1 MTKLEKD
8 YSNENVIVKTATT
21 LAEGKELTE
30 QGNIEIAYG
39 RQSVGRIRFYHV
51 DTNELVGVID
61 TATETT
67 RATESTEVTAN
78 GGEGNKKLITWSTG
92 KDITGTI
99 ASQVL
104 SKQIKSLLSGNKI
117 EYVEQLINHTESLD
131 KVEGKLTLKVKT
143 VEADTLKVYP
153 IVRGTPQLN
162 MPTEKLTVEDGVI
175 TLGQEDKYKKYFV
188 EYKTKD
194 TVPTV
199 HETSSTS
206 NPTFNAEID
215 YICTTVENSGDED
228 QFIERLIQKVTITKV
243 EDSGG
248 SATDVTG
255 NTIEYTVM
263 PTDEGDKSVFTKS
276 ILIGYKELVERVNKD
291 SQDA

>member
-1 MTKLEKD
+1 MTKLNQD
-8 YSNENVIVKTATT
+8 YNEENVILKTATT

-30 QGNIEIAYG
+30 QGNIEVAYG
-39 RQSVGRIRFYHV
+39 RQSVGRIRLYHV
-51 DTNELVGVID
+51 DTKELVAVID

-67 RATESTEVTAN
+67 RATEATEVTAN

-104 SKQIKSLLSGNKI
+104 SKQVKALLDGNKI
-117 EYVEQLINHTESLD
+117 EYIEQSINRTEYLD
-131 KVEGKLTLKVKT
+131 NVEGKLTLKVKD
-143 VEADTLKVYP
+143 VEEGSLKVYP

-162 MPTEKLTVEDGVI
+162 MVTDSLTVEDGVI

-188 EYKTKD
+188 EYKTKEI
-194 TVPTV
+194 VPTV
-199 HETSSTS
+199 LETSSTS
-206 NPTFNAEID
+206 NPTFIMEID
-215 YICTTVENSGDED
+215 YICTTIENSGDED
-228 QFIERLIQKVTITKV
+228 QFIERLIQKTTITKV

-276 ILIGYKELVERVNKD
+276 ILIGYKKLVERIDKD
-291 SQDA
+291 SKNA